1 MKILIGSPTSTGI
14 GGIARHVQG
23 LTSFLKLQGHT
34 VEIISSDNTFTI
46 PIKKLKNPSFMLSA
60 FVKSTFKK
68 NFDIV
73 HAQGPPA
80 AFAVK
85 NASGKKVLSLHGIH
99 HKQVKLLHGNT
110 AGFLAE
116 KYEKFALEWADVI
129 TVSSKEMLDYYKE
142 KGYVVEFISN
152 ALDIENLP
160 QGVDRKYEK
169 QIIYAARLSK
179 EKGIL
184 DVLEISKKLPKDIH
198 LIILGDG
205 PERNKVEDYAQ
216 TNQNIHYLG
225 TKNKEETILLIRGSD
240 ILIQPS
246 LMEGGISYTLLESLA
261 CKTPVICT
269 SVGGGK
275 EFFNHLENCYLVKPG
290 DVDEMLNGIMNLF
303 KDPILYEKLYKFGY
317 NSVQKFSWNKIGQEY
332 IKIYQELQLK

>member
-23 LTSFLKLQGHT
+23 LSCFLKSQGHT
-34 VEIISSDNTFTI
+34 VEIISSNNTFTI
-46 PIKKLKNPSFMLSA
+46 PIRKLKNPSYIISA

-68 NFDIV
+68 NFDII
-73 HAQGPPA
+73 HAQGPPGA
-80 AFAVK
+80 LAMK

-99 HKQVKLLHGNT
+99 YKQVKLLHGKF
-110 AGFLAE
+110 AGNLAE
-116 KYEKFALEWADVI
+116 KNEKFALSWADII

-142 KGYVVEFISN
+142 KGYAVEFTPN

-160 QGVDRKYEK
+160 KGEDRRYQK
-169 QIIYAARLSK
+169 QIIYAARLSE

-184 DVLEISKKLPKDIH
+184 DVLEISKKLSSDTH

-205 PERNKVEDYAQ
+205 PERKNVEECAK
-216 TNQNIHYLG
+216 TIQNIHYLG
-225 TKNKEETILLIRGSD
+225 PKNKEETISLIRGSD

-275 EFFNHLENCYLVKPG
+275 EFFIHLKNSYLVEPRNHTS
-290 DVDEMLNGIMNLF
+290 MLDGIDIAHLF
-303 KDPILYEKLYKFGY
+303 I
-317 NSVQKFSWNKIGQEY
+317 
-332 IKIYQELQLK
+332 

>member
-23 LTSFLKLQGHT
+23 LTSFLKSQGHH

-46 PIKKLKNPSFMLSA
+46 PIKKLKNPSFMVSA
-60 FVKSTFKK
+60 FVKSAFKK

-80 AFAVK
+80 AFAMK

-110 AGFLAE
+110 AGSLAE

-142 KGYVVEFISN
+142 KGYDVEFTPN
-152 ALDIENLP
+152 ALDVEGLP
-160 QGVDRKYEK
+160 KGEDRRFEK
-169 QIIYAARLSK
+169 QIIYAARLSE

-184 DVLEISKKLPKDIH
+184 DVLEISKKIPKDIH
-198 LIILGDG
+198 LVILGDG
-205 PERNKVEDYAQ
+205 PEITKVEKIESN
-216 TNQNIHYLG
+216 TSNIHYLG
-225 TKNKEETILLIRGSD
+225 PKPREETIRLIRGSD

-275 EFFNHLENCYLVKPG
+275 EFFHHLENCFLVEPG
-290 DVDEMLNGIMNLF
+290 DQKNMLNGITKLMSDSKIYQNLVESGYNSAQKF
-303 KDPILYEKLYKFGY
+303 SWKNIGLDYIKLYEKL
-317 NSVQKFSWNKIGQEY
+317 
-332 IKIYQELQLK
+332 LLR

>member
-1 MKILIGSPTSTGI
+1 MKILVGSPTSTGI

-23 LTSFLKLQGHT
+23 LSNFLKSEGYT

-46 PIKKLKNPSFMLSA
+46 PIKKLKNPSFMFSA
-60 FVKSTFKK
+60 FIKSTFKK

-80 AFAVK
+80 AFAMK

-99 HKQVKLLHGNT
+99 HKQVKLLHGNI
-110 AGFLAE
+110 AGILAK
-116 KYEKFALEWADVI
+116 KYEKFALDWADVI

-142 KGYVVEFISN
+142 KGYDVEFTPN
-152 ALDIENLP
+152 ALDLEDLP
-160 QGVDRKYEK
+160 KGEDRRFKK
-169 QIIYAARLSK
+169 QVIYAARLSK
-179 EKGIL
+179 EKGIT
-184 DVLEISKKLPKDIH
+184 DVLEMSKKLPQDIH

-205 PERNKVEDYAQ
+205 PEITQVKKIESTVSNV
-216 TNQNIHYLG
+216 HYFG
-225 TKNKEETILLIRGSD
+225 PKPKKETIQLMRGSD

-246 LMEGGISYTLLESLA
+246 LIEGGISYTLLESLA

-275 EFFNHLENCYLVKPG
+275 EFFNHLKNCYLIEPG
-290 DVDEMLNGIMNLF
+290 DQKGMLDGITKLMTDSNIYKNLV
-303 KDPILYEKLYKFGY
+303 ESGY
-317 NSVQKFSWNKIGQEY
+317 NSVQKFSWKIIGLDY
-332 IKIYQELQLK
+332 IQLYKKLLQK